1 MSECEMKKIQ
11 QEDPRPLLSLDPRL
25 KSKTETKSRESE
37 QEGEALWMRSL
48 EYFEHM
54 NDLKRSKESAS

>member
-1 MSECEMKKIQ
+1 MTEYDMKKIQ

-25 KSKTETKSRESE
+25 KHKTEAKSHESE

-54 NDLKRSKESAS
+54 NDLKRSNESAS